1 MHERIISNL
10 SSPWT
15 GNNVKLLARGSERF
29 VRKAFGGKTGYLRE
43 IRAYRALS
51 EKFRPKLLR
60 NLPPSLTIKISYDP
74 VVPNTIIS
82 DFDIGTL
89 MSQPHASTKG
99 MSPCVWDPGTELVA
113 PTWLEYIRTQSG
125 QWVDI
130 IERHMDRKV
139 TDQLKPHLSLVE
151 SQGIPKI
158 CLIHRDKKEEQHSR
172 GRCCLRSR
180 FAVVN

>member
-82 DFDIGTL
+82 GFDIGTL

-99 MSPCVWDPGTELVA
+99 MSPCVWTPAQNSSHQRGWNTFVRNPDNGLTL
-113 PTWLEYIRTQSG
+113 
-125 QWVDI
+125 
-130 IERHMDRKV
+130 
-139 TDQLKPHLSLVE
+139 LKGPW
-151 SQGIPKI
+151 IAK
-158 CLIHRDKKEEQHSR
+158 
-172 GRCCLRSR
+172 
-180 FAVVN
+180 

>member
-1 MHERIISNL
+1 MDRQQRKATCSGKRTICSKGIRWKNRL
-10 SSPWT
+10 SSRNT
-15 GNNVKLLARGSERF
+15 CVSG
-29 VRKAFGGKTGYLRE
+29 
-43 IRAYRALS
+43 
-51 EKFRPKLLR
+51 PKLLR
-60 NLPPSLTIKISYDP
+60 NIPIIPHIEISYDP
-74 VVPNTIIS
+74 IVPNTVIS

-89 MSQPHASTKG
+89 MNQPHASTKG

-139 TDQLKPHLSLVE
+139 TDQLKTHLSLVE